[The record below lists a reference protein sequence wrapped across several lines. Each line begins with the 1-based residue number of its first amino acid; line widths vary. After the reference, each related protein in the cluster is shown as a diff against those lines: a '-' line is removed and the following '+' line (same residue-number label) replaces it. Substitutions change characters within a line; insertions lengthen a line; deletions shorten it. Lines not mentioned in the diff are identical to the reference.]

1 MSATV
6 HKHASVCATLRCA
19 STPDYAAIAMNC
31 TRDAAATALREAA
44 GAGLFRR
51 LLLPG
56 LGNAPVYQPTAK
68 AGAVDSRNAPKFL
81 RAGLS
86 EAGRWRGLLRG
97 GVVFS
102 MGQNL
107 DWLSAEAQSE
117 LHAQHAIPAIGHAGA
132 LVASDTHGRYR
143 IVVPVPPADATKSPK
158 ARKAA
163 IESAAMRWLPLLE
176 QGSAELHFVTRA
188 GLAADVLQTELSALL
203 SGETGGDSSELA
215 ELDARIAADKTGLA
229 RVQLAS
235 RRAELAAAVAAA
247 ATQPA
252 GAFPWHALAGNVL
265 QVSV

>member
-6 HKHASVCATLRCA
+6 YRHASVCAALHCA
-19 STPDYAAIAMNC
+19 TIPDYAAVALHC
-31 TRDAAATALREAA
+31 TRDAAASALREAA

-97 GVVFS
+97 GVVFFADS
-102 MGQNL
+102 NL
-107 DWLSAEAQSE
+107 DWLLAEAQSE
-117 LHAQHAIPAIGHAGA
+117 LHSEHAIPTAGHAGA
-132 LVASDTHGRYR
+132 LVARDAHGRYR
-143 IVVPVPPADATKSPK
+143 IVVPVPPADATRSPK
-158 ARKAA
+158 AA
-163 IESAAMRWLPLLE
+163 IDSAAVRWLPLLE
-176 QGSAELHFVTRA
+176 QGIADLHFATRA
-188 GLAADVLQTELSALL
+188 GLAADALQAELSALAPA
-203 SGETGGDSSELA
+203 EKGDDASELS

-247 ATQPA
+247 ATQPSV
-252 GAFPWHALAGNVL
+252 FPWLAGTVL
-265 QVSV
+265 QVAV